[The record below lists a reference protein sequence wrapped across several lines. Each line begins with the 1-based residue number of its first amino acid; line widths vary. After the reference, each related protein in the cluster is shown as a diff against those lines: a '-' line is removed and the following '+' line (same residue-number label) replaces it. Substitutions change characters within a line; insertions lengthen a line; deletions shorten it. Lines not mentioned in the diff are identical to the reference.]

1 MRDGRERILVIKFSA
16 LGDIVQAFAAFE
28 QIRRAHMDAEITLL
42 TTPPY
47 AELVR
52 ESGLFDLIETD
63 GKPGDNLGL
72 LQLARR
78 LRRAGYTR
86 VYDMQTSGRSSR
98 YRLLF
103 FPRFP
108 EWSGIAPGASH
119 RQTRPDRESMHNLDR
134 MADQLQVAG
143 IGPTYEAGEAPAP
156 NLIWAV
162 RRARGEDASTA
173 ERFGIKPPF
182 ALLIP
187 GASAG
192 RPAKFWPI
200 DTYRALARTLAAR
213 GLTIVVAG
221 GPQESHLA
229 VAIAEV
235 APGVI
240 DLTGRT
246 RMIDLAGLGAECAL
260 CVTNDTGPG
269 HMAAYAGAPGLMLM
283 SKVSSP
289 QHYAPRARMRTLQV
303 DDLGQLSAAKVIE
316 ALGELIPPASA
327 QTASARRRGA

>member
-1 MRDGRERILVIKFSA
+1 MGGKSDSMSGRERILVIKFSA

-28 QIRRAHMDAEITLL
+28 QIRRAHMDADITLL

-52 ESGLFDLIETD
+52 ESGLFDRIETD
-63 GKPGDNLGL
+63 GRPADNLGL
-72 LQLARR
+72 LAMARR
-78 LRRAGYTR
+78 LRKAGYKR

-103 FPRFP
+103 FPDFP

-119 RQTRPDRESMHNLDR
+119 RQIRADRETMHNLDR
-134 MADQLQVAG
+134 MADQLHVAG
-143 IGPTYEAGEAPAP
+143 IGPAYETGQAPSP
-156 NLIWAV
+156 NLIWAL
-162 RRARGEDASTA
+162 RRARGEDKTVAA
-173 ERFGIKPPF
+173 RFGIKPPF

-200 DTYRALARTLAAR
+200 GEYRALARTLAAR
-213 GLTIVVAG
+213 GMTVVAAG
-221 GPQESHLA
+221 SAAEAPLGE
-229 VAIAEV
+229 AIVEA
-235 APGVI
+235 APGAI

-246 RMIDLAGLGAECAL
+246 RMIDLAALGAECAL

-289 QHYAPRARMRTLQV
+289 RHYAPRAKMRTLQV
-303 DDLGQLSAAKVIE
+303 DDLAQLPAAQVARE
-316 ALGELIPPASA
+316 LGELMPRAV
-327 QTASARRRGA
+327 

>member
-1 MRDGRERILVIKFSA
+1 MGRRERILVIKFSA
-16 LGDIVQAFAAFE
+16 LGDFVQAFAAFE
-28 QIRRAHMDAEITLL
+28 QIRRAHMDADITLL

-47 AELVR
+47 ADLVR
-52 ESGLFDLIETD
+52 ESGLFDRIETD
-63 GKPGDNLGL
+63 GKPDDALGMIA
-72 LQLARR
+72 LARR
-78 LRRAGYTR
+78 LRKAGYRR

-103 FPRFP
+103 FPNFP

-119 RQTRPDRESMHNLDR
+119 RQTRPDREMMHNLDR
-134 MADQLQVAG
+134 MADQLHVAG
-143 IGPTYEAGEAPAP
+143 IGPAYETGQAPAP

-162 RRARGEDASTA
+162 RRARGEDRTIAP
-173 ERFGIKPPF
+173 RFGIKPPF

-187 GASAG
+187 GASPG

-200 DTYRALARTLAAR
+200 AEYRALARTLAAR
-213 GLTIVVAG
+213 GMTVVVAG
-221 GPQESHLA
+221 SSAETYLG

-235 APGVI
+235 APGVV

-246 RMIDLAGLGAECAL
+246 RMIDLAALGAECAL

-289 QHYAPRARMRTLQV
+289 RHYAPRAKMRTIQV
-303 DDLGQLSAAKVIE
+303 DDLAELSAAQVTRE
-316 ALGELIPPASA
+316 LGDLVPGVRA
-327 QTASARRRGA
+327 